1 MATTVFIGDEL
12 TATGY
17 RLAGA
22 EVATPPPAETAAV
35 FARARAEARLVIVTA
50 EYARMIPA
58 DDLDAA
64 IVAETPIVAVVPD
77 ILGRTAPPD
86 PARRLR
92 RTLGIET

>member
-22 EVATPPPAETAAV
+22 EVSTPAPAETAAA
-35 FARARAEARLVIVTA
+35 FARARADARLVIVTA
-50 EYARMIPA
+50 EFARMIPPA
-58 DDLDAA
+58 DLDAA
-64 IVAETPIVAVVPD
+64 MVAETPIVAVVPD

>member
-1 MATTVFIGDEL
+1 MAATVFIGDEL

-22 EVATPPPAETAAV
+22 EVSTPEPGQTATA
-35 FARARAEARLVIVTA
+35 FARARATAGLVIITA
-50 EYARMIPA
+50 EFARMIPPA
-58 DDLDAA
+58 ELDAA
-64 IVAETPIVAVVPD
+64 IVAETPIVTVVPD

-92 RTLGIET
+92 NTLGIET

>member
-1 MATTVFIGDEL
+1 MGATVFIGDEL
-12 TATGY
+12 TATGW

-22 EVATPPPAETAAV
+22 DVSTPAPTEIAAA
-35 FARARAEARLVIVTA
+35 FARACVDAGLVIVTA
-50 EYARMIPA
+50 EFAQMIPPA
-58 DDLDAA
+58 DLDAA
-64 IVAETPIVAVVPD
+64 VLAETPIVAVVPD